1 MSAIDTS
8 PSAEGAVTSVPAPVG
23 RLEQGPI
30 RLAATVFVQ
39 YGLIAL
45 AIRYVTDRNFVGA
58 VIVNVLIAF
67 TSWYI
72 TRGIAQAHTRI
83 EQLAYVIGGTTG
95 AVAAVYFS

>member
-1 MSAIDTS
+1 MPAIETS
-8 PSAEGAVTSVPAPVG
+8 PSAEGSVTSARAQVG

-30 RLAATVFVQ
+30 RLAAIVFVQ

-45 AIRYVTDRNFVGA
+45 AIRYVTDRNFVGV

-67 TSWYI
+67 TSWHI
-72 TRGIAQAHTRI
+72 TRGIAQAHTRR
-83 EQLAYVIGGTTG
+83 EQLAYVIGGTMG